1 MIIIIIKI
9 CEPMLGSSLHIA
21 VLLELIL
28 MLTILLL
35 AVNIVLHINWGLT
48 LYVKRKI
55 GINL

>member
-1 MIIIIIKI
+1 
-9 CEPMLGSSLHIA
+9 MLGSSLHIA

-28 MLTILLL
+28 MLTIWLL